1 MKIKLLVLSC
11 LIGVIVLFIGYKSGE
26 AKSSKDEERVVRKIG
41 IVSMRTIFQ
50 DCKRNEK
57 YRKQA
62 ELEQE
67 QIVQELQQLSAEIKA
82 AEAGL
87 ETRKRGTEDFLELAK
102 ELAQKRATLPLKQD
116 YYEQKLAVKDQ
127 QWTEKIYKD
136 VLLQTTEV
144 AKQMELDMVFEKDE
158 PEFPVNSAN
167 ELMLAIRTNK
177 LLYSEG
183 CIDITN
189 EVMARVDAMGDN

>member
-11 LIGVIVLFIGYKSGE
+11 LMGVIVLFVGYKSGD
-26 AKSSKDEERVVRKIG
+26 AQPSKEEKTVRKIG
-41 IVSMRTIFQ
+41 VVCMRKIFQ
-50 DCKRNEK
+50 NCKRNEK
-57 YRKQA
+57 YRKEA

-67 QIVQELQQLSAEIKA
+67 QIIQELQQLSAEIKA

-116 YYEQKLAVKDQ
+116 YYEQKLAAKDQ
-127 QWTEKIYKD
+127 QWTEQIYKD
-136 VLLQTTEV
+136 ILLQTTEV
-144 AKQMELDMVFEKDE
+144 AKQMGLDMVLEKDE
-158 PEFPVNSAN
+158 PEFPVESAN

-177 LLYSEG
+177 LIYSEG

-189 EVMARVDAMGDN
+189 EVMARVDAMSNN

>member
-1 MKIKLLVLSC
+1 MKVKLLVLSC
-11 LIGVIVLFIGYKSGE
+11 LIGAIVLFIGYKSGE
-26 AKSSKDEERVVRKIG
+26 AKSSKEEKVVRKIG
-41 IVSMRTIFQ
+41 IVSMRKIFQ

-102 ELAQKRATLPLKQD
+102 ELAQKRVILPLKQD
-116 YYEQKLAVKDQ
+116 YYEQKLATKDQ
-127 QWTEKIYKD
+127 QWTEQIYKD
-136 VLLQTTEV
+136 TLLQTTEV
-144 AKQMELDMVFEKDE
+144 AKQMELDIVFEKDE

-177 LLYSEG
+177 LLYSDG